1 MALNPL
7 VDSRDVRFVL
17 FELLEI
23 EKLGRYPAYADFDRD
38 VYEEIV
44 QLAERIA
51 VGHFYPANRE
61 GDKIGVSYDPGRREV
76 KTPDIFKAAYR
87 AYVDAG
93 FTNITG
99 DTGEGGM
106 GMPVTIGHAC
116 EEFFSAANG
125 SLLGYPGLT
134 HAAADLIKNF
144 GTDEQKRLYLEK
156 MYSGKW
162 AGTMCL
168 TEPTAG
174 SDLGALRTRAVRRE
188 DGTYLISGQKI
199 FITCGEHDLTENII
213 HPVLARIEGDPA
225 GTKGIS
231 IFIVPKFLVNPDG
244 TLGKR
249 NDVVCSGIEH
259 KMGLKASATCT
270 LDFGDNGACVGFLL
284 GEERKGMKVMF
295 QMMNEARILVGLHG
309 LALSSS
315 AYMHAVTYARTRL
328 QGAHISQMTKPDAPQ
343 VAIINHPD
351 VKRMLLWMKS
361 YVEGMRMLTYGLSW
375 YSDLARV
382 LDGEERNQA
391 DAMVALLTPIL
402 KAGNT
407 DMAWLVTAEAIQV
420 YGGYGYIAEYPVEQ
434 LARDSKILSLFEG
447 TNGIQSIDLVMR
459 KLLMNKDQYNY
470 RVWHGEVEKTIAA
483 AKGVIDDI
491 YIEQVSRG
499 LQEFDEVVDML
510 KKQMAEGKYFHIF
523 SAATP
528 FQQAMFL
535 LALAWL
541 HLRSL
546 TVAGPKLKSII
557 GDAKG
562 DARAAMVRDNLE
574 AAFYSG
580 KVLSSQF
587 FLRSEFPKFFGRI
600 EALMNDEAAVIK
612 AADEMFTG
620 ALME

>member
-23 EKLGRYPAYADFDRD
+23 EKLGKHPAYADFDRD

-51 VGHFYPANRE
+51 VNDFYPTNRE
-61 GDKIGVSYDPGRREV
+61 GDKIGVSYDPQKKEV
-76 KTPDIFKAAYR
+76 KTPDIFKAAYK
-87 AYVDAG
+87 AYVNAG
-93 FTNITG
+93 FSNITG
-99 DTGEGGM
+99 DPDEGGM
-106 GMPVTIGHAC
+106 GMPLTIGHAC

-134 HAAADLIKNF
+134 HGAADLIKNF
-144 GTDEQKRLYLEK
+144 GTDEQKRLYLGK

-162 AGTMCL
+162 GGTMCL
-168 TEPTAG
+168 TEPNAG
-174 SDLGALRTRAVRRE
+174 SDVGALRTRAVRRE

-231 IFIVPKFLVNPDG
+231 IFIVPKFLVNPDETMG
-244 TLGKR
+244 QR

-259 KMGLKASATCT
+259 KMGLKGSATCS
-270 LDFGDNGACVGFLL
+270 LNFGDNGACVGYLL

-295 QMMNEARILVGLHG
+295 QLMNEARILVGLHG
-309 LALSSS
+309 LALSST

-328 QGAHISQMTKPDAPQ
+328 QGVHITQMTKPDATQ
-343 VAIINHPD
+343 VPIINHPD

-361 YVEGMRMLTYGLSW
+361 YVEGMRMLTHGLSF

-382 LDGEERNQA
+382 LEGEDRNRA
-391 DAMVALLTPIL
+391 EAIVELLTPIL

-420 YGGYGYIAEYPVEQ
+420 YGGYGYIADYPVEQ

-459 KLLMNKDQYNY
+459 KILMNKDQYNF
-470 RVWHGEVEKTIAA
+470 RAWHDEIEKTITA
-483 AKGVIDDI
+483 AKGMVDDI

-499 LQEFDEVVDML
+499 LKKFSEAVDML
-510 KKQMAEGKYFHIF
+510 KKQMAEGKFFNIF

-528 FQQAMFL
+528 FQQAMYL

-541 HLRSL
+541 HLWSL
-546 TVAGPKLKSII
+546 TVAGPKLKKII

-562 DARAAMVRDNLE
+562 DVRAALVRENLE
-574 AAFYSG
+574 ASFYSG

-600 EALMNDEAAVIK
+600 EALLNNEAAVIK
-612 AADEMFTG
+612 ASDEIFTG

>member
-7 VDSRDVRFVL
+7 VDSRDVHFVL

-23 EKLGRYPAYADFDRD
+23 EKLGSHPAFADFDRD

-51 VGHFYPANRE
+51 VNDFYPTNRE
-61 GDKIGVSYDPGRREV
+61 GDKTGVSYDPQKKEV
-76 KTPDIFKAAYR
+76 KTPDIFKAAYK

-99 DTGEGGM
+99 DPDEGGM

-116 EEFFSAANG
+116 EEYFSAANG

-134 HAAADLIKNF
+134 HGAADLIKNF
-144 GTDEQKRLYLEK
+144 GTDEQKRLYLGK

-162 AGTMCL
+162 GGTMCL
-168 TEPTAG
+168 TEPNAG
-174 SDLGALRTRAVRRE
+174 SDVGALRTKAVRRE

-199 FITCGEHDLTENII
+199 FITCGDHDLTENII

-231 IFIVPKFLVNPDG
+231 IFIVPKFFVNPDG

-259 KMGLKASATCT
+259 KMGLKGSATCS
-270 LDFGDNGACVGFLL
+270 LNFGDNGACVGYLL

-295 QMMNEARILVGLHG
+295 QLMNEARILVGLHG
-309 LALSSS
+309 LALSST

-328 QGAHISQMTKPDAPQ
+328 QGVHITQMTKPDAPQ

-351 VKRMLLWMKS
+351 VRRMLLWMKS

-375 YSDLARV
+375 YSDLAVV
-382 LDGEERNQA
+382 LEGEERNKA
-391 DAMVALLTPIL
+391 EAMVELLTPIL

-420 YGGYGYIAEYPVEQ
+420 YGGYGYIADYPVEQ

-459 KLLMNKDQYNY
+459 KILMNKDQYNFCA
-470 RVWHGEVEKTIAA
+470 WSEAVEKTIAA
-483 AKGVIDDI
+483 AKGVVDDI

-499 LQEFDEVVDML
+499 LTKFSEAVDML
-510 KKQMAEGKYFHIF
+510 KKQMAEGKFFNIF

-528 FQQAMFL
+528 FQQAMYL

-541 HLRSL
+541 HLWSL
-546 TVAGPKLKSII
+546 SVAEPKLKKIL

-562 DARAAMVRDNLE
+562 DARAALVRDNLE
-574 AAFYSG
+574 ASFYSG

-600 EALMNDEAAVIK
+600 EALMNNDAAVNK
-612 AADEMFTG
+612 AGSEIFTG

>member
-23 EKLGRYPAYADFDRD
+23 EKLGQYPAYADFDRD
-38 VYEEIV
+38 MYEEIL

-51 VGHFYPANRE
+51 VNTFYPANRE
-61 GDKIGVSYDPGRREV
+61 GDRIGVSYDPQKKEV
-76 KTPDIFKAAYR
+76 RTPDVFKPAYR
-87 AYVDAG
+87 AYVEAG
-93 FTNITG
+93 FLNITG
-99 DTGEGGM
+99 KPDHGGM
-106 GMPVTIGHAC
+106 GMPLTIGNAC

-125 SLLGYPGLT
+125 PLLGYPGLT
-134 HAAADLIKNF
+134 RGAAELINNF
-144 GTDEQKRLYLEK
+144 GTDDQKRLYLDK
-156 MYSGKW
+156 MYSGTW
-162 AGTMCL
+162 CGTMCL
-168 TEPTAG
+168 TEPNAG
-174 SDLGALRTRAVRRE
+174 SDVGALRTKAVRRD

-199 FITCGEHDLTENII
+199 FITCGEHDMAENII
-213 HPVLARIEGDPA
+213 HPVLARIEGDPP
-225 GTKGIS
+225 GTRGIS

-259 KMGLKASATCT
+259 KMGLKASPTCT
-270 LDFGDNGACVGFLL
+270 LNFGDNGSCVGYLL
-284 GEERKGMKVMF
+284 GEERKGMKIMF
-295 QMMNEARILVGLHG
+295 RMMNEARILVGLHG
-309 LALSSS
+309 LALSST

-328 QGAHISQMTKPDAPQ
+328 QGAHVTQMAKPDAPQ

-361 YVEGMRMLTYGLSW
+361 YVEGMRMLTYALSW
-375 YSDLARV
+375 YSDLAGV
-382 LDGEERNQA
+382 LDGEERNRA
-391 DAMVALLTPIL
+391 EAMVELLTPIL

-420 YGGYGYIAEYPVEQ
+420 YGGYGYIADYPVEQ

-459 KLLMNKDQYNY
+459 KILMNRDQYNY
-470 RVWHGEVEKTIAA
+470 RVWREEVEKAVAA
-483 AKGVIDDI
+483 AKGVVDDG

-499 LQEFDEVVDML
+499 LQKLNEVVEML
-510 KKQMAEGKYFHIF
+510 KKQMAEMKIFHIF

-528 FQQAMFL
+528 FQQAMYL

-546 TVAGPKLKSII
+546 TAAGPKLKAVL

-562 DARAAMVRDNLE
+562 DARAALVRDNRE

-600 EALMNDEAAVIK
+600 EALLNGETAVIK
-612 AADEMFTG
+612 AGDEIFTG
-620 ALME
+620 APME